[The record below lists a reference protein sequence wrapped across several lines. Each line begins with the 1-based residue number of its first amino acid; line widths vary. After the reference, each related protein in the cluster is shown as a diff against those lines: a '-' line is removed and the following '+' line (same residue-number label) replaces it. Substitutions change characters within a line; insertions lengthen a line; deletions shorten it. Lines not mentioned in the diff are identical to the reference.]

1 MSSAVSVIIP
11 VFNNWELTRQCLVG
25 LAENSPPGLEVVV
38 VDNGSSDETAENLE
52 SFGQGLFSGH
62 FRRIRFEENRNFAP
76 ACNAGARSARTD
88 FLFFLNNDTL
98 ILPGWLPPLL
108 ASFPFPP
115 GSARLARC

>member
-52 SFGQGLFSGH
+52 SFRSGAFQRAFPAYPVRGKPEFCPGMQCRSQIGPDGFS
-62 FRRIRFEENRNFAP
+62 
-76 ACNAGARSARTD
+76 
-88 FLFFLNNDTL
+88 FF
-98 ILPGWLPPLL
+98 PQ
-108 ASFPFPP
+108 
-115 GSARLARC
+115 

>member
-62 FRRIRFEENRNFAP
+62 FRRIRHVMPEPDRPGRIFFFSSIKI
-76 ACNAGARSARTD
+76 RSFCRD
-88 FLFFLNNDTL
+88 GCR
-98 ILPGWLPPLL
+98 PCWR
-108 ASFPFPP
+108 SFPFPP